1 MKVITFK
8 IVLILIFSIFQINL
22 SNAQIKKDS
31 IKDNSHIEI
40 KDSISKKSYFKLS
53 MGYLS
58 NYVYNGRIDSIASPY
73 IKPSIGYLNENG
85 FNASVTGYYLNLAK
99 EHKFDFVSL
108 DVNYEYKFN
117 DNFSMGLFANRTFY
131 QKSSNFIKSNII
143 GDLGSNVDY
152 DLGFIELYVGADLLF
167 SQKKDFALDVELDH
181 EFSFKNKNNEFKII
195 PTLSINFSSLNYYEG
210 YLNKK
215 NGKKNAPNN
224 SGISSFSAL
233 TTVDNNR
240 FTLLDYE
247 FSAPLTY
254 EIKHFI
260 LFVTPTFAV
269 PKNTINTTTV
279 TTTKFIDGTE
289 SSITKNSTSQEEYE
303 LKSNFF
309 IEFGGCYK
317 FD

>member
-1 MKVITFK
+1 MKKITFK
-8 IVLILIFSIFQINL
+8 TLLILIFSIFQINL

-31 IKDNSHIEI
+31 IKENSNNEI
-40 KDSISKKSYFKLS
+40 RDSISKKSNFKFS
-53 MGYLS
+53 VGYLS
-58 NYVYNGRIDSIASPY
+58 NYVYNGRKDSIASPY
-73 IKPSIGYLNENG
+73 IKPSIGYFNENG

-99 EHKFDFVSL
+99 EHKIDFVSL
-108 DVNYEYKFN
+108 DVNYDHEFN
-117 DNFSMGLFANRTFY
+117 DDFSIGLIANRTFY
-131 QKSSNFIKSNII
+131 QKSSNSIKSNII
-143 GDLGSNVDY
+143 GELGSNADY
-152 DLGFIELYVGADLLF
+152 DFGFIELYIEADILF
-167 SQKKDFALDVELDH
+167 SQKKDVDLDVELDH

-233 TTVDNNR
+233 TTVNNNR

-254 EIKHFI
+254 EMKHFI

-309 IEFGGCYK
+309 IEFGVCYK